1 MGMIEDHDAAAQ
13 LAENQAVKAATDGLN
28 AAVTAVHQW
37 LVGAWGRKVGKPSAK
52 VEGAVLTDLLDEL
65 AFRITGIALDPE
77 DSLLSHAQR
86 ARLLGNDQGFVEAGL
101 PVQAFD
107 DDVMPETRATIERGV
122 SRAREALTEAADA
135 VRELP
140 EADLKA
146 VQKRTAAVAKASSIL
161 EGTART
167 VYNAELNAGIAGAAV
182 ASGARLLW
190 VAERDACVTCL
201 ALSGQVIDPADA
213 FDQTLTFGAKA
224 YPVRDYV
231 DGELVDIEL
240 KHPPRHPRCRC
251 RVTPWFGHDTAGAL
265 DVTRDWA
272 EARREAV
279 ANGDQAAVLAAD
291 RAVAAARASAATD
304 LPTTLRREAERS
316 VLLGHALPSESENV
330 RMQAADRLLQ
340 RIGSAKNSPSPSG
353 WLVPASVKTKARKSL
368 KNGTFKTGS
377 VPTTRK

>member
-13 LAENQAVKAATDGLN
+13 LAENDAVKAATDGLSSAV
-28 AAVTAVHQW
+28 AAVHRW

-52 VEGAVLTDLLDEL
+52 VEGAVLQDLLDEL

-77 DSLLSHAQR
+77 DSLLSHARR

-101 PVQAFD
+101 PVRPIPG
-107 DDVMPETRATIERGV
+107 DVMPETRAAVEHGV
-122 SRAREALTEAADA
+122 TRAREVLAETAKS

-146 VQKRTAAVAKASSIL
+146 VQQRTAAVASASSIL
-161 EGTART
+161 ESTART
-167 VYNAELNAGIAGAAV
+167 IYNTELNAGIAATAVKVGAK
-182 ASGARLLW
+182 LLW

-201 ALSGQVIDPADA
+201 ALSGHIIDAGDA

-224 YPVRDYV
+224 YPVRAWA
-231 DGELVDIEL
+231 DGELVEVEL
-240 KHPPRHPRCRC
+240 EHPPRHPRCRC
-251 RVTPWFGHDTAGAL
+251 RVTLWFGHDAAGAL
-265 DVTRDWA
+265 EVTHDWA

-279 ANGDQAAVLAAD
+279 ASGDQAAVIAAD

-304 LPTTLRREAERS
+304 LPTALRREAERS

-353 WLVPASVKTKARKSL
+353 WLVSASVKAKARKSL